1 MILTRSGIHE
11 LEIGSGNFKPMVRG
25 FLNKVGTGIET
36 GGCFLLDTNPR
47 AWDAASANC
56 QELGGQLAS
65 INSPARQIQ
74 IFEMM
79 GFDPA
84 ASAGKI

>member
-1 MILTRSGIHE
+1 M
-11 LEIGSGNFKPMVRG
+11 
-25 FLNKVGTGIET
+25 
-36 GGCFLLDTNPR
+36 DTNPR

-65 INSPARQIQ
+65 INSPDRQLQ

-79 GFDPA
+79 GFDPQ
-84 ASAGKI
+84 ASAGKISIYRAEGIRATLAAKF